1 MYSKIEEAIY
11 FIVKAYK
18 GQRIK
23 LENIDKC
30 YHPIVV
36 GHTIKDIT
44 NVDDVT
50 VAAFLH
56 DVIIDTEYG
65 YEEIELK
72 FGTLVADMVQDL
84 SEDMSISKWLDRK
97 KDYVKRLKSNFDIN
111 VINIAIADKTH
122 ELIILYDL
130 FKKQGDKVWKNTSG
144 SKEENCWLYR
154 EIYKIGKNNKANSK
168 LLKRY
173 KELLVLYFGEDDE

>member
-11 FIVKAYK
+11 FVVKAYK
-18 GQRIK
+18 GQKIK

-36 GHTIKDIT
+36 GTTIKDIT
-44 NVDDVT
+44 NVEDIV

-56 DVIIDTEYG
+56 DVIVDTEYG
-65 YEEIELK
+65 YEEIETK
-72 FGTLVADMVQDL
+72 FGTLVADIVQDL

-97 KDYVKRLKSNFDIN
+97 KELIKRLRNNFDIN
-111 VINIAIADKTH
+111 VINIVIADKIH
-122 ELIILYDL
+122 ELVILYDS
-130 FKKQGDKVWKNTSG
+130 FIKYEDKVWKNTSG
-144 SKEENCWLYR
+144 NKEENCWLYR
-154 EIYKIGKNNKANSK
+154 EIYNIGKNAKANNK

-173 KELLVLYFGEDDE
+173 NELLVMYFGENDG

>member
-11 FIVKAYK
+11 FVVKAYR
-18 GQRIK
+18 GQRIR

-30 YHPIVV
+30 YHPMVV
-36 GHTIKDIT
+36 GMTIKDIT
-44 NVDDVT
+44 NVEDIA

-65 YEEIELK
+65 YEEIETK

-97 KDYVKRLKSNFDIN
+97 KDLLKRLKGNFDVN

-144 SKEENCWLYR
+144 TKDENCWLYR
-154 EIYKIGKNNKANSK
+154 EIYKIGKSVKANSK

-173 KELLVLYFGEDDE
+173 KEILTTYFGDDDE